1 MRIIQRFGRIDRIGS
16 ANECIQLVNFWPM
29 RDLDEY
35 INLAQRVRGRMVL
48 LDVSSTGEE
57 NVIDQSG
64 SEMRDLEYRKK
75 QLQRL
80 QNEVVDLEDISGG
93 ISITDLTFNDS
104 RLT

>member
-1 MRIIQRFGRIDRIGS
+1 
-16 ANECIQLVNFWPM
+16 M

-64 SEMRDLEYRKK
+64 SEMKDLEYRKK

-80 QNEVVDLEDISGG
+80 QNEVVDLEDISAA
-93 ISITDLTFNDS
+93 SPS
-104 RLT
+104 RI